1 MNDMGFMDRESKK
14 RQLRRNIVQPPQEE
28 RPSRYEEEDSEEV
41 IRQVHRERRKM
52 RIRTT
57 DSTFILI
64 PFTGFGSKK

>member
-41 IRQVHRERRKM
+41 IRQVPIGKGGK
-52 RIRTT
+52 
-57 DSTFILI
+57 S
-64 PFTGFGSKK
+64 GS

>member
-41 IRQVHRERRKM
+41 IRQVASGKAEKADPDDGH
-52 RIRTT
+52 
-57 DSTFILI
+57 DSPVSCSDRFL
-64 PFTGFGSKK
+64 FL